1 MIRQIA
7 IVGAGFSGVTTA
19 INLLNAS
26 NTPIKVILI
35 DATSPNGGGLAY
47 STFDDNFV
55 LNVPA
60 QNMSAFPERMD
71 DFAQYCNEEDSAL
84 VASSF
89 VSRRIYGD
97 YLKQRLKSA
106 EQASKGN
113 LVIVKERVI
122 SLDQQQ
128 PSGYQLTC
136 SSGLK
141 IDAQS
146 VVLAFGHFAPK
157 PLDKLL
163 PGKVNPQALVG
174 NNPWDI
180 HSIDSVPRDKDVL
193 IVGTG
198 HTAIDTLFRLESA
211 RADRRVFM
219 LSRHGL
225 HPHGHR
231 PIGEFHK
238 NPVVQKLVQE
248 KVLDTLSRT
257 PSLRLVMKVVRQ
269 LVIDLDV
276 NWRDVLNAMRP
287 ITPEIWQRLTATE
300 KSRFLRHVVPYW
312 DVLRHRLSPQAIRR
326 LNTSFDEGR
335 CIMGAYAIQK
345 IDAQDNG
352 DVQVT
357 ARCRRTSRL
366 DSFRVGAVINCS
378 GPTYDISKT
387 GNELVSFLAN
397 KGILKQDEMKIG
409 FRVATDYTV
418 NPNYPHIYYV
428 GPMLKASYWE
438 AIAVPELR
446 VHSARLAQTIL
457 GISL

>member
-1 MIRQIA
+1 MVRQIA
-7 IVGAGFSGVTTA
+7 IVGAGFSGLTTA

-26 NTPIKVILI
+26 QTPVKVILI
-35 DATSPNGGGLAY
+35 DSSSPNGGGLAY

-60 QNMSAFPERMD
+60 QNMSAFPDRMD

-97 YLKQRLKSA
+97 YLKQRLRSA

-113 LVIVKERVI
+113 LVILKEKVI
-122 SLDQQQ
+122 SLSPQ
-128 PSGYQLTC
+128 PSGYALTC

-141 IDAQS
+141 IDAHS

-157 PLDKLL
+157 QLDKLL
-163 PGKVNPQALVG
+163 PSKVDPKALVV

-180 HSIDSVPRDKDVL
+180 HTIDAVPRDKDVL

-238 NPVVQKLVQE
+238 NPVLQKLVQD

-257 PSLRLVMKVVRQ
+257 PSLPKVMKVVRQ
-269 LVIDLDV
+269 LIIDLEV
-276 NWRDVLNAMRP
+276 NWRDVINALRP
-287 ITPEIWQRLTATE
+287 ITPDIWQRLPASE

-335 CIMGAYAIQK
+335 CTMGAYAIQK
-345 IDAQDNG
+345 IVAQDNG
-352 DVQVT
+352 DLQVT
-357 ARCRRTSRL
+357 ARCRHTSRL
-366 DSFRVGAVINCS
+366 DSFKVGAVINCS
-378 GPTYDISKT
+378 GPTYDITQT
-387 GNELVSFLAN
+387 GNELVSFLS
-397 KGILKQDEMKIG
+397 KQGILTQDDMKIG

-418 NPNYPHIYYV
+418 NSDYPHIYYV
-428 GPMLKASYWE
+428 GPMLKATYWE

-446 VHSARLAQTIL
+446 VHAAKLAQKIL
-457 GISL
+457 DQVQ